1 MKTLNKKTEKEV
13 LAELYFGVGFG
24 ITGIAGR
31 TLIILPFVVIL
42 IVDKEVYK

>member
-1 MKTLNKKTEKEV
+1 MKTLEKKTEKEI
-13 LAELYFGVGFG
+13 LAELYFGIGLG

-42 IVDKEVYK
+42 IVDKEVYE